1 MNRLIVDGL
10 HTKNKRK
17 TREKT
22 SKNSISQPPGRRG
35 ESKKMLKC
43 KICGSPAK
51 MVKTNLGYFV
61 ECEKNGHIHN
71 AGIYPNTH
79 ICKTPEQAEKE
90 WDKFNK

>member
-1 MNRLIVDGL
+1 MKPGRGF
-10 HTKNKRK
+10 
-17 TREKT
+17 
-22 SKNSISQPPGRRG
+22 ISQPPGRR
-35 ESKKMLKC
+35 EKKKKMLKC

-61 ECEKNGHIHN
+61 ECEKNGNIHN